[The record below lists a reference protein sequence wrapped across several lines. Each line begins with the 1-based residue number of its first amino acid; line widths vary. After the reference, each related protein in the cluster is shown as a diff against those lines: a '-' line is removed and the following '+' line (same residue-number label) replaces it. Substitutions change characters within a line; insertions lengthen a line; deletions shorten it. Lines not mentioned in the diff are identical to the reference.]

1 MLMYVDSILDLIGD
15 TSVVKLQNVVS
26 NECAA
31 VWAKLENLNPAGSI
45 KERITIRM
53 LEDAEQRGL
62 ISPDKTT
69 IIEPTSGN
77 TGIGMAFVCA
87 VKGYKLI
94 LTMPDNMSLE
104 RKQILAAF
112 RVKLVLT
119 DKKLEISGAIDKA
132 NEILKYIPDG
142 FMPQQFTNKANTEVH
157 SNITGVEI
165 IEQIPGKVDAFVAGV
180 GTGGTLTGIGKTLR
194 KRYPDVRIYAVEP
207 EESPVLSGG
216 TPGNHGIQGI
226 GIGFIPQI
234 LDTTIYDDVIK
245 VKTEDAIAF
254 TRQLASKE
262 GILVGI
268 SSGASGYGAVK
279 IAKYLGPGKNIV
291 TIFSDSGERY
301 LTTGL
306 FDRN

>member
-1 MLMYVDSILDLIGD
+1 MYVDSILDLIGD

>member
-1 MLMYVDSILDLIGD
+1 MYTDSILDLIGN

-62 ISPDKTT
+62 ISPEKTT

-119 DKKLEISGAIDKA
+119 DKKLEIQGAIDKA
-132 NEILKYIPDG
+132 TEILKSIPDG
-142 FMPQQFTNKANTEVH
+142 FMPQQFINIANTEVH

-268 SSGASGYGAVK
+268 SSGASGYGAVN
-279 IAKYLGPGKNIV
+279 IAKHLGPGKNIV

>member
-1 MLMYVDSILDLIGD
+1 MYVDSILDLIGN

-62 ISPDKTT
+62 ISPEKTT

-119 DKKLEISGAIDKA
+119 DKKLEIRGAIDKA
-132 NEILKYIPDG
+132 TEILKSIPDG
-142 FMPQQFTNKANTEVH
+142 FMPQQFINIANTEVH

-234 LDTTIYDDVIK
+234 LDVTIYDDVIK

-291 TIFSDSGERY
+291 TIFCDSGERY

>member
-1 MLMYVDSILDLIGD
+1 MYVDSILDLIGN

-62 ISPDKTT
+62 ISPEKTT
-69 IIEPTSGN
+69 IIEPT

>member
-1 MLMYVDSILDLIGD
+1 MYVDSILDLIGN
-15 TSVVKLQNVVS
+15 TSVIKLQNVVS

-53 LEDAEQRGL
+53 LEDAEQQGL
-62 ISPDKTT
+62 ISPEKTT

-119 DKKLEISGAIDKA
+119 DKKLEMRGAIDKA
-132 NEILKYIPDG
+132 NEILKSIPDG
-142 FMPQQFTNKANTEVH
+142 FMPQQFINKANTEVH
-157 SNITGVEI
+157 SEITGVEI

-194 KRYPDVRIYAVEP
+194 KIYPDVRIYAVEP

-216 TPGNHGIQGI
+216 APGNHGIQGI

-234 LDTTIYDDVIK
+234 LDVTIYDDVIK

-291 TIFSDSGERY
+291 TIFCDSGERY

>member
-1 MLMYVDSILDLIGD
+1 MYVDSILDLIGN

-53 LEDAEQRGL
+53 LEDAEQLGL
-62 ISPDKTT
+62 ISPEKTT

-112 RVKLVLT
+112 RVQLVLT
-119 DKKLEISGAIDKA
+119 DEKLEIRGAIDKA
-132 NEILKYIPDG
+132 NEMLKCIPDG
-142 FMPQQFTNKANTEVH
+142 FMPQQFINKANTEVH

-245 VKTEDAIAF
+245 VKTEDAISF

-268 SSGASGYGAVK
+268 SSGASGYGAVR
-279 IAKYLGPGKNIV
+279 IAKHLGPGKNIV

>member
-1 MLMYVDSILDLIGD
+1 MYVDSILDLIGN

-62 ISPDKTT
+62 ISPEKTT

-119 DKKLEISGAIDKA
+119 DKKLEIQGAIDKA
-132 NEILKYIPDG
+132 TEILKSIPDG
-142 FMPQQFTNKANTEVH
+142 FMPQQFINIANTEVH

-234 LDTTIYDDVIK
+234 LDTTMYDDVIK

>member
-1 MLMYVDSILDLIGD
+1 MYVDSILDLIGN

-53 LEDAEQRGL
+53 LEDAEQQGL
-62 ISPDKTT
+62 ISPEKTT

>member
-1 MLMYVDSILDLIGD
+1 MYVDSILDLIGN

-62 ISPDKTT
+62 ISPEKTT

>member
-1 MLMYVDSILDLIGD
+1 MYVDSILDLIGN
-15 TSVVKLQNVVS
+15 TSVIKLQNVVS

-45 KERITIRM
+45 KERIAIRM

-62 ISPDKTT
+62 ISPEKTT

-77 TGIGMAFVCA
+77 TGISMAFVCA

-104 RKQILAAF
+104 RKQIMAAF
-112 RVKLVLT
+112 RVKLILT
-119 DKKLEISGAIDKA
+119 DKKLEIRGAIDKA
-132 NEILKYIPDG
+132 NEILKSIPDG
-142 FMPQQFTNKANTEVH
+142 FMPQQFINKANTEVH

-226 GIGFIPQI
+226 GIGFIPHI

-245 VKTEDAIAF
+245 VKTENAIAF

>member
-1 MLMYVDSILDLIGD
+1 MYVDSILDLIGN
-15 TSVVKLQNVVS
+15 TSVIKLQNVVS

-53 LEDAEQRGL
+53 LEDAEQQGL
-62 ISPDKTT
+62 ISPEKTT

-104 RKQILAAF
+104 RKQIIAAF
-112 RVKLVLT
+112 HVKLILT
-119 DKKLEISGAIDKA
+119 DKELEIRGAIDKA
-132 NEILKYIPDG
+132 TEILKSIPDG
-142 FMPQQFTNKANTEVH
+142 FMPQQFINIANTEVH

-268 SSGASGYGAVK
+268 SSGASGYGAVR
-279 IAKYLGPGKNIV
+279 IAKHLGPGKNIV

>member
-1 MLMYVDSILDLIGD
+1 MYVDSILDLIGN

-62 ISPDKTT
+62 ISPEKTT

-142 FMPQQFTNKANTEVH
+142 FMPQQFINIANTEVH

>member
-1 MLMYVDSILDLIGD
+1 MYIDSILDLIGN
-15 TSVVKLQNVVS
+15 TSVIKLQNVVS

-53 LEDAEQRGL
+53 LEDAEQQGL
-62 ISPDKTT
+62 ISPEKTT

-119 DKKLEISGAIDKA
+119 DKKLEIRGAIDKA
-132 NEILKYIPDG
+132 TEILKSIPDG
-142 FMPQQFTNKANTEVH
+142 FMPQQFINIANTEVH

-234 LDTTIYDDVIK
+234 LDTTMYDDVIK

-279 IAKYLGPGKNIV
+279 IAKHLGPGKNIV